1 MKQLALPYYKEE
13 WRDIAG
19 YEGKYQIS
27 SFGRVKSLPR
37 FIKSGKSRNRKGYR
51 LKKESILQ
59 PNVSHNGYLCVC
71 LSNNNKVSCF
81 RINRLVAQEF
91 MPNPDNLPTVDHI
104 NRNKIDNR
112 IENLRWASM
121 KMQCNNR
128 DNELQ
133 KVIVKFLFSKPV
145 LQYTKEGVL
154 VAKYQSLTD
163 ARNQTGSNHITD
175 CCNGKLKTSGGYIWQ
190 YANLD

>member
-112 IENLRWASM
+112 VENLRWADM
-121 KMQCNNR
+121 KLQINNSDIKSR
-128 DNELQ
+128 I
-133 KVIVKFLFSKPV
+133 KAISKAVK
-145 LQYTKEGVL
+145 QYTKDGIFIAEYKSVSE
-154 VAKYQSLTD
+154 AE
-163 ARNQTGSNHITD
+163 RQTGIYHSSISEY
-175 CCNGKLKTSGGYIWQ
+175 CNGKRKSAGGYIWQ

>member
-1 MKQLALPYYKEE
+1 MEKMLSLPYYKEE

-27 SFGRVKSLPR
+27 NFGRVKSLPR

-51 LKKESILQ
+51 LKKESIIQ
-59 PNVSHNGYLCVC
+59 PSVSYNGYLYVG

-91 MPNPDNLPTVDHI
+91 IPNPDNLPTVDHI
-104 NRNKIDNR
+104 NRNRIDNR

-121 KMQCNNR
+121 KMQCNNSDIKSR
-128 DNELQ
+128 I
-133 KVIVKFLFSKPV
+133 KVISKSVK
-145 LQYTKEGVL
+145 QYTKDGIFIAEYESVSE
-154 VAKYQSLTD
+154 AE
-163 ARNQTGSNHITD
+163 RQTGICHSSISEY
-175 CCNGKLKTSGGYIWQ
+175 CNGKRKSAGGYIWK
-190 YANLD
+190 YLI